1 MRIISWLLHAFCAA
15 IAWLLCSMIAE
26 LLGGALRHLTA
37 PLWMPLWRLFVAASW
52 PWPLILVLTV
62 GALAAAYG
70 MAGLIEARWQELVG
84 VWLFLG
90 GCAVMLVAPFY
101 WRDARRERSKRR

>member
-1 MRIISWLLHAFCAA
+1 
-15 IAWLLCSMIAE
+15 MIAE